1 MLFQKIVVNWGI
13 IKNLKTMLLLEM
25 KSALEKILKTNLID
39 WLSED
44 EKNLIVL
51 EAEKLNVNN
60 TEDLAGFLFLNS
72 KVFKSSLE

>member
-1 MLFQKIVVNWGI
+1 
-13 IKNLKTMLLLEM
+13 MLLLEM

-72 KVFKSSLE
+72 KVFKSSLK

>member
-1 MLFQKIVVNWGI
+1 MI
-13 IKNLKTMLLLEM
+13 LLEM
-25 KSALEKILKTNLID
+25 KSSLEKILKTNLID

-60 TEDLAGFLFLNS
+60 TNDLAKFLFSNS
-72 KVFKSSLE
+72 KVFKSSLK

>member
-1 MLFQKIVVNWGI
+1 MI
-13 IKNLKTMLLLEM
+13 LLEM

-51 EAEKLNVNN
+51 EAEKSNVNN

-72 KVFKSSLE
+72 KIFKSSLK

>member
-1 MLFQKIVVNWGI
+1 MI
-13 IKNLKTMLLLEM
+13 LLEM
-25 KSALEKILKTNLID
+25 KSSLEKILKTNLID

-60 TEDLAGFLFLNS
+60 TNDLAKFLFSKS
-72 KVFKSSLE
+72 KVFKSSLK